1 MEQVF
6 LVAFYSQC
14 IIWLTVNSLIKE
26 WLVIH
31 AGKPIHC
38 AFILL
43 IFFIQGTTKDLP
55 FNVRPIIDPVYSDFF
70 LTLVRISLRCCFCT
84 GRVRLNLFQS
94 RRHPWPEAHVWSKFI

>member
-31 AGKPIHC
+31 AGKPIYF
-38 AFILL
+38 AFIFL
-43 IFFIQGTTKDLP
+43 IFF
-55 FNVRPIIDPVYSDFF
+55 N
-70 LTLVRISLRCCFCT
+70 
-84 GRVRLNLFQS
+84 
-94 RRHPWPEAHVWSKFI
+94 